1 MDGIFIVNKPKGI
14 TSFDVVARMRRI
26 CDTKKVGHA
35 GTLDPDAVG
44 VLPVCVGRATK
55 IIEYLMEKD
64 KVYQVELMLGTATET
79 QDSSGS
85 ILYEKPVTASI
96 EDIEGAIKSFL
107 GESMQIPPMYSAI
120 RVNGKRL
127 YELARKGIEIERKP
141 RAITISKLDILS
153 IDKKEDKVI
162 AAFNVECSKGTY
174 IRTLCNDIGE
184 KLDCGGHMMSL
195 SRTRSGPFKLE
206 NSFTLESLE
215 NLKNTDDLHSAKL
228 SIDKAVLYMTQV
240 YVNENE
246 AKRLRNGLTI
256 LKESLQTGL
265 SRVYHE
271 NGAFLA
277 IGKTVLQNDRP
288 ALKTHKW
295 IDIT

>member
-1 MDGIFIVNKPKGI
+1 M
-14 TSFDVVARMRRI
+14 
-26 CDTKKVGHA
+26 
-35 GTLDPDAVG
+35 
-44 VLPVCVGRATK
+44 
-55 IIEYLMEKD
+55 
-64 KVYQVELMLGTATET
+64 
-79 QDSSGS
+79 
-85 ILYEKPVTASI
+85 
-96 EDIEGAIKSFL
+96 
-107 GESMQIPPMYSAI
+107 
-120 RVNGKRL
+120 
-127 YELARKGIEIERKP
+127 
-141 RAITISKLDILS
+141 
-153 IDKKEDKVI
+153 
-162 AAFNVECSKGTY
+162 
-174 IRTLCNDIGE
+174 
-184 KLDCGGHMMSL
+184 
-195 SRTRSGPFKLE
+195 
-206 NSFTLESLE
+206 E

>member
-64 KVYQVELMLGTATET
+64 KVYQVELILGTATET

-107 GESMQIPPMYSAI
+107 GESMQIPPMYSAV

>member
-107 GESMQIPPMYSAI
+107 GESMQIPPMYSAV

-141 RAITISKLDILS
+141 RTITISKLDILS

-162 AAFNVECSKGTY
+162 AVFNVECSKGTY

-228 SIDKAVLYMTQV
+228 SIDKAVLYMPQV

-265 SRVYHE
+265 SRVYRE